1 MKILLAILYTLSLFG
16 CSKPEGRWRATQ
28 DVTVFKAADEADEVA
43 FTLRKGET
51 CALGREQVVKA
62 FMYREVN
69 CRQGRGW
76 ILYEAGYPFARE
88 SQSSAPH

>member
-1 MKILLAILYTLSLFG
+1 MKLLLPILCTLSLLG

-28 DVTVFKAADEADEVA
+28 DVSVFKAADEADEVA
-43 FTLRKGET
+43 FILRKGEP

-69 CRQGRGW
+69 CAQGRGW
-76 ILYEAGYPFARE
+76 TLYEAGYPFARE
-88 SQSSAPH
+88 SR

>member
-1 MKILLAILYTLSLFG
+1 MKLLLPILCTLSLLG

-28 DVTVFKAADEADEVA
+28 DVSVFKAADEADEVA
-43 FTLRKGET
+43 FTLRRGET

-69 CRQGRGW
+69 CAQGRGW
-76 ILYEAGYPFARE
+76 LLYEAGYPFAQE
-88 SQSSAPH
+88 SR